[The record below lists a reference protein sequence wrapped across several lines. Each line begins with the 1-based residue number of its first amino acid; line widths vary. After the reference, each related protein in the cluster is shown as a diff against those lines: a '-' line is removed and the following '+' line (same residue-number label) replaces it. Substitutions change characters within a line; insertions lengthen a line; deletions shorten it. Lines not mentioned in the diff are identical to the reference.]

1 MEDHED
7 QYERQQNDACQIDPL
22 EADISHG
29 DRFAVL
35 HLLPKQAEDPLPKIL
50 LCTGQVAL
58 LASHVF
64 PGWNDSRGRNAT
76 GYLVRQV
83 TPGHVTE

>member
-1 MEDHED
+1 VEDHGN
-7 QYERQQNDACQIDPL
+7 QYERYQNHADQIDPF
-22 EADISHG
+22 EADISRG

-35 HLLPKQAEDPLPKIL
+35 HLLPKQAEDTLPKIL

-58 LASHVF
+58 LASRIF

-83 TPGHVTE
+83 TPGYVTE